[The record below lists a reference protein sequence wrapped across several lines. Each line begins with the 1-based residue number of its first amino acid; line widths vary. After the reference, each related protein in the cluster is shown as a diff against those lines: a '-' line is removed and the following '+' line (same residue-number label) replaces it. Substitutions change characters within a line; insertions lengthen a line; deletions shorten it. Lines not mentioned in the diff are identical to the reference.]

1 MGIVKFQGYVMRLFG
16 AYVKCCKSAASST
29 GEARLPPP
37 PLSRFG
43 GGLAKP
49 DSKLPYS
56 KSLDTD
62 LRSLRLFRSGFIP
75 GVDQIGRL
83 GNYGGVLFGQDSF
96 QAESDGS
103 DSET

>member
-1 MGIVKFQGYVMRLFG
+1 MEM
-16 AYVKCCKSAASST
+16 T
-29 GEARLPPP
+29 E
-37 PLSRFG
+37 
-43 GGLAKP
+43 
-49 DSKLPYS
+49 
-56 KSLDTD
+56 
-62 LRSLRLFRSGFIP
+62 LFRSGFIP